1 LLFSAATGIQNNVW
15 KTTPEEWLT
24 IEGEAVD
31 IISSMGTGYC
41 SYKVNGGSGVLTY
54 RYTIEEEGFFCFD
67 ANMYAGNYFYVYV
80 NGQYLYGDGM
90 TLPQTFA
97 VSQVRP
103 GDVVEIKAN
112 CAGGENSSMNI
123 HAALLDDEV
132 FWSGYDIL
140 NQSTLDVTEFSSTRI
155 EGNISCDRDGVL
167 YTSIPNDGNWK
178 AMVDGKEA
186 EVITIGDAMVGLNLT
201 KGSHDIVFTYENQSY
216 TIGAWVTVFCI
227 LVFLGLIYLNDRQRY
242 NEIFMNLY
250 IKIKKK

>member
-1 LLFSAATGIQNNVW
+1 
-15 KTTPEEWLT
+15 
-24 IEGEAVD
+24 
-31 IISSMGTGYC
+31 
-41 SYKVNGGSGVLTY
+41 
-54 RYTIEEEGFFCFD
+54 
-67 ANMYAGNYFYVYV
+67 
-80 NGQYLYGDGM
+80 
-90 TLPQTFA
+90 
-97 VSQVRP
+97 
-103 GDVVEIKAN
+103 
-112 CAGGENSSMNI
+112 MNI
-123 HAALLDDEV
+123 HAAILDDEI

-155 EGNISCDRDGVL
+155 EGNISCDRDGIL

-201 KGSHDIVFTYENQSY
+201 EGSHDIVFTYENQSY

-250 IKIKKK
+250 NKIKKK